1 MPKIVDHEAYR
12 QELLEKAFALFA
24 KRGYAAVTMRDIAKE
39 LKVSTGTLYHYFPTK
54 EALFQGLMNSFSA
67 RDTLQIAGQ
76 NPKASPQQRLTHL
89 VKFMEEQEGY
99 FRQQIMLLVSA
110 HQVMNDEP
118 QMQNY
123 KAAQRYR
130 QTVADFTGLDEAE
143 VTLVLSQL
151 LGLVLLRLF
160 EGSKQPFSKQA
171 KPLINLL
178 IKEKKVKK

>member
-1 MPKIVDHEAYR
+1 MPKIVDHQTYR

-54 EALFQGLMNSFSA
+54 EALFQGLMSSFPA
-67 RDTLQIAGQ
+67 RDGLQIAGQ
-76 NPKASPQQRLTHL
+76 NPKASSQQRLTNL
-89 VKFMEEQEGY
+89 VEFMEEQEGY
-99 FRQQIMLLVSA
+99 FRQQIMLLVSV
-110 HQVMNDEP
+110 HQVVSDPHIQTLE
-118 QMQNY
+118 
-123 KAAQRYR
+123 AARRYR
-130 QTVADFTGLDEAE
+130 QTVTDFTGLDEAE

-178 IKEKKVKK
+178 IKEKNVKK